1 MPPAQTNPVT
11 GKKQNAFGR
20 FFAQRYTPPFRHELP
35 GTMQAMLANESWNRK
50 LSADFK
56 LLKRWFWLKMNLP
69 SRLLLDRLPPPPRRV
84 LWLNYSSTSIG
95 DSIMELAGRAMLE
108 GYEVDL
114 LTHKQHAD
122 LYLQD
127 RYFKKVYTDA
137 GQLKAAHYDF
147 VLLDLFNTRSIQLKK
162 RICPDL
168 PCACLQSFFYGASF
182 NRTLFSCY
190 RIHHLLGYPYSE
202 QELQH
207 FLRPRLFVDDQNPLP
222 PRQKQN
228 RFALMLGG
236 VEPFKTYQLWPEFI
250 KLLRLRWPSGSDF
263 PEFIL
268 LGSQNGMPSVE
279 PVMAALKDCGATSF
293 VGKLTL
299 RQTAGALAACD
310 AFLGT
315 DGGLMHCAV
324 ALDKPGVALFGRF
337 SPQLLLPPRAA
348 MHPLYDALDV
358 NNIPPAAVADAV
370 LMKMQKWETPKS

>member
-1 MPPAQTNPVT
+1 M
-11 GKKQNAFGR
+11 R
-20 FFAQRYTPPFRHELP
+20 
-35 GTMQAMLANESWNRK
+35 AMLADESWNRK

-69 SRLLLDRLPPPPRRV
+69 SRLLWDRLPPPPLRL

-95 DSIMELAGRAMLE
+95 DSIMELAGRAMLD
-108 GYEVDL
+108 GYEMDL
-114 LTHKQHAD
+114 LTNKQHAD

-127 RYFKKVYTDA
+127 RYFKKVYADA
-137 GQLKAAHYDF
+137 EQLNAAHYDF

-162 RICPDL
+162 RICPNL

-202 QELQH
+202 EQLQH
-207 FLRPRLFVDDQNPLP
+207 FLRPWLFVEDQNPLP
-222 PRQKQN
+222 PKQKKY

-236 VEPFKTYQLWPEFI
+236 VEPFKTCQQWPEVI
-250 KLLRLRWPSGSDF
+250 KLLRLRWSADSDF
-263 PEFIL
+263 PEFVL
-268 LGSQNGMPSVE
+268 LGSQNGTAYVE
-279 PVMAALKDCGATSF
+279 PVMAALKNGDATPL

-337 SPQLLLPPRAA
+337 SPQLLLPPRTN
-348 MHPLYDALDV
+348 MHPIYDALDV
-358 NNIPPAAVADAV
+358 NNIPPAAVADAILV
-370 LMKMQKWETPKS
+370 KMQKLEMPKS